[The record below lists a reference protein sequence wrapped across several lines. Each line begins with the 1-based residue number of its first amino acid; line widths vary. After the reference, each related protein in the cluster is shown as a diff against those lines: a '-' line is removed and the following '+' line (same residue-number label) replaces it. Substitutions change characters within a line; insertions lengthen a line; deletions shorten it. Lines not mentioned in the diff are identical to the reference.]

1 MTAHERLRA
10 AIQALLD
17 AEPDGNWMLTHYVV
31 AMGIERMNS
40 DGKIES
46 AAWMASPEDQA
57 DYITDGL
64 IAAADDMR
72 AAADII
78 DDD

>member
-1 MTAHERLRA
+1 MNAHERLRA

-17 AEPDGNWMLTHYVV
+17 DGQGWQLTHYVV

-40 DGKIES
+40 EGKIES
-46 AAWMASPEDQA
+46 AAWLAAPDSQA
-57 DYITDGL
+57 EWITDGL
-64 IAAADDMR
+64 IAAADEMR
-72 AAADII
+72 ASADIV